1 LQTVLAVLEVTFPLA
16 RVVWRTQRCRQGILK
31 CSARWPGE
39 LKEGLKMKTQQ
50 SEIVRLS
57 KKIINDWHA
66 DDRNFTKEEPDGLKL
81 ARLIQAQRI
90 GDSLAQEHDL
100 L

>member
-1 LQTVLAVLEVTFPLA
+1 
-16 RVVWRTQRCRQGILK
+16 
-31 CSARWPGE
+31 
-39 LKEGLKMKTQQ
+39 MKTQQ

-90 GDSLAQEHDL
+90 GDSLAKENDL
-100 L
+100 H